1 MGLADLSRV
10 SFVATDYGP
19 LSVPGPHPGPP
30 AAFSWR
36 ASLAPLGWAR
46 FLWFSLFLMATV
58 LSLGWSGVSKDAP
71 QLGFA

>member
-10 SFVATDYGP
+10 SFVATYGP
-19 LSVPGPHPGPP
+19 LSVPGPHPGSPV
-30 AAFSWR
+30 ALSCR
-36 ASLAPLGWAR
+36 ASLAPLGWAG
-46 FLWFSLFLMATV
+46 FLWFSSCLKGTV